1 MAYTI
6 YKSNGAAITI
16 SDNTFNDDL
25 DLRLV
30 GKNRTGYGAA
40 VNQNFVRL
48 LENFSNGT
56 APNNPTAGQLWWDSS
71 NNTLKV
77 WNGAWK
83 TVSGMQVSNSQPSLP
98 AVGNFWYDTLNEEL
112 KFWNGTLWQTVAG
125 DEITAINITATANVT
140 ALDVYVGS
148 HVTVGANLMAGN
160 INNVSGI
167 LSVTGNANVGNI
179 GATNANITSMTA
191 TGAVNMA
198 TTSGNVG
205 IGTASP
211 TYTLDVTGNIRA
223 TSTVYAAN
231 FDNVSDVSL
240 KSNIEPLANSLD
252 ILTKLTPVSF
262 DWIKTGEKQ
271 FGLIAQEVEK
281 VLPEI
286 VKYQASDGVKSVSYI
301 QLIAFLIAAVQ
312 DLKKQIDDINNR
324 AE

>member
-1 MAYTI
+1 MALN
-6 YKSNGAAITI
+6 KVPDALITL
-16 SDNTFNDDL
+16 STADNQVIFSSGNAVTGNTNFTWNNTSSVL
-25 DLRLV
+25 TVTGNANV
-30 GKNRTGYGAA
+30 GNIGSTHSIHTG
-40 VNQNFVRL
+40 
-48 LENFSNGT
+48 NGT
-56 APNNPTAGQLWWDSS
+56 
-71 NNTLKV
+71 
-77 WNGAWK
+77 
-83 TVSGMQVSNSQPSLP
+83 
-98 AVGNFWYDTLNEEL
+98 F
-112 KFWNGTLWQTVAG
+112 
-125 DEITAINITATANVT
+125 
-140 ALDVYVGS
+140 
-148 HVTVGANLMAGN
+148 GN
-160 INNVSGI
+160 INSVTGI

-240 KSNIEPLANSLD
+240 KSNIEPLANSLG

-312 DLKKQIDDINNR
+312 ELQKQIDDINNR

>member
-160 INNVSGI
+160 INSVSGI
-167 LSVTGNANVGNI
+167 LSVTGNANVGNLGSAGLI
-179 GATNANITSMTA
+179 SITGSGNSSLNNVTFS
-191 TGAVNMA
+191 GAVKSGGASYRIVVPVGANLWA
-198 TTSGNVG
+198 T
-205 IGTASP
+205 
-211 TYTLDVTGNIRA
+211 
-223 TSTVYAAN
+223 
-231 FDNVSDVSL
+231 
-240 KSNIEPLANSLD
+240 
-252 ILTKLTPVSF
+252 
-262 DWIKTGEKQ
+262 
-271 FGLIAQEVEK
+271 
-281 VLPEI
+281 
-286 VKYQASDGVKSVSYI
+286 
-301 QLIAFLIAAVQ
+301 
-312 DLKKQIDDINNR
+312 
-324 AE
+324 